1 MNDTWAASAAP
12 ALYLVSACAF
22 ILGLKALARA
32 RTASRGVRLLAAGFG
47 LASSGALLETE
58 VLGAGASLLG
68 LVLGA
73 GAGWCIGRAKAES
86 WGFLAPGAGG
96 LAAALLALAAFASD
110 DGLRGAGRLGLGGGP
125 RGAVLGLAAIA
136 GVVALALGLR
146 AAVGRPARG
155 RSRPAVLALAA
166 SASGLASAMVGLAL
180 GNAIV
185 VTVGGL
191 IASAGYALAALI
203 GAGLG
208 HPAIALGLGSAR
220 PSGGKE
226 SGRAAYAEVRT
237 CAAEEAAMVLE
248 TARRVV
254 LIPGRGMAMA
264 QAQHALA
271 DVLKLLVGRRTAV
284 VCALHPA
291 AGVIPGHM
299 NILLDEA
306 KVPAEHLLEWE
317 AANDELA
324 AADVAL
330 VVGAND
336 IVNPGA
342 RDDPGSAVY
351 GMPLLEAGRART
363 VFVIKRTLG
372 PGAAGVRN
380 PLFERP
386 NVSLILGDAR
396 QVLQTIA
403 AELKQQVKAAA

>member
-1 MNDTWAASAAP
+1 M
-12 ALYLVSACAF
+12 
-22 ILGLKALARA
+22 
-32 RTASRGVRLLAAGFG
+32 
-47 LASSGALLETE
+47 
-58 VLGAGASLLG
+58 
-68 LVLGA
+68 
-73 GAGWCIGRAKAES
+73 
-86 WGFLAPGAGG
+86 
-96 LAAALLALAAFASD
+96 
-110 DGLRGAGRLGLGGGP
+110 
-125 RGAVLGLAAIA
+125 AI
-136 GVVALALGLR
+136 
-146 AAVGRPARG
+146 
-155 RSRPAVLALAA
+155 
-166 SASGLASAMVGLAL
+166 
-180 GNAIV
+180 
-185 VTVGGL
+185 
-191 IASAGYALAALI
+191 
-203 GAGLG
+203 
-208 HPAIALGLGSAR
+208 
-220 PSGGKE
+220 
-226 SGRAAYAEVRT
+226 
-237 CAAEEAAMVLE
+237 
-248 TARRVV
+248 
-254 LIPGRGMAMA
+254 A

-271 DVLKLLVGRRTAV
+271 DVLKLLAGRRTAV

-403 AELKQQVKAAA
+403 AELRQQVKAAA